1 MIQISELS
9 FTYKGADRPA
19 LSDISLTIPD
29 GGFVGIIGESG
40 AGKTT
45 LTYAINGIIPHHFR
59 GDYYG
64 SVTVE
69 GLDAF
74 EQDPAA
80 LSLHVG
86 SVLQDTESQ
95 MVASVVEDEI
105 LFGLENF
112 GFPREEIRERLED
125 ALRKVGIES
134 LRRRNISSLSGG
146 QRQKVAIA
154 AIVAMRPRI
163 LLLDEPTGEL
173 DPASS
178 RQIFSLLRELNERL
192 GMTIVVVE
200 QKIMLLCEFARELAV
215 MADGR
220 LVCHGPV
227 REVLARS
234 RQLEELG
241 VNCPR
246 VVTLSRRLQ
255 EEGLGSGGTCIN
267 VDEAEQMVR
276 RVLHD
281 PV

>member
-1 MIQISELS
+1 MIEIKELS
-9 FTYKGADRPA
+9 FTYSGAAQPA
-19 LSDISLTIPD
+19 LQEVSLTIPD
-29 GGFVGIIGESG
+29 GGFLGIIGESG

-45 LTYAINGIIPHHFR
+45 LTYAINGIIPHHFK

-64 SVTVE
+64 SVAVE
-69 GLDAF
+69 GVDTF
-74 EQDPAA
+74 DQTPAA

-112 GFPREEIRERLED
+112 GFPRKEIKERLES
-125 ALRKVGIES
+125 ALDQVGIES
-134 LRRRNISSLSGG
+134 LRRRNINSLSGG

-154 AIVAMRPRI
+154 AIIALRPKI

-173 DPASS
+173 DPFSS
-178 RQIFSLLRELNERL
+178 RQIFTMLQELNQKH
-192 GMTIVVVE
+192 GMTVIVVE
-200 QKIMLLCEFARELAV
+200 QKIMLLCEFAKELAV
-215 MADGR
+215 LSEGQ

-227 REVLARS
+227 REVL
-234 RQLEELG
+234 RQGEKLTRLG
-241 VNCPR
+241 VNIPR
-246 VVTLSRRLQ
+246 VASLSNRLAA
-255 EEGLGSGGTCIN
+255 EGLSGDRICLN

-276 RVLHD
+276 GILRD